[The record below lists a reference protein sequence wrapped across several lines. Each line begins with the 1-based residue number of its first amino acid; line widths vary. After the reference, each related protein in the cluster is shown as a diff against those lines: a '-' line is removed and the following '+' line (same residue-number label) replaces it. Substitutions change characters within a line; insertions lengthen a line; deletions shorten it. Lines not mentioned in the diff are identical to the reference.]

1 MSQNLY
7 FYEIILFYKDL
18 IQDIP
23 ESNVYNSVKS
33 LFNGCDNYAAE
44 YIEKYFK
51 IIPLNYIF
59 INANQLEKHLPRFS
73 KKLKYVFNPKHSTF
87 FMLDQ
92 EIWSGLEKIIEQ
104 NIREIFEQKENTNTA
119 DRLRNTSELSTD
131 YILLSNLFQKK
142 MLFASIF

>member
-1 MSQNLY
+1 MSQNIY
-7 FYEIILFYKDL
+7 FYEIIVFSEDL

-23 ESNVYNSVKS
+23 AINVYNSVKS
-33 LFNGCDNYAAE
+33 LFNGGDNYAAE

-51 IIPLNYIF
+51 IIPLNSIF
-59 INANQLEKHLPRFS
+59 INVNQIKKHLPRFS
-73 KKLKYVFNPKHSTF
+73 KKLKYVFNPNHSTF

-119 DRLRNTSELSTD
+119 DRLRDTSELSTE
-131 YILLSNLFQKK
+131 YILLSNLFLKK